1 VASVMTVILQSH
13 ILIDH
18 DFKIVNNFLPLH
30 AKSKRNIA
38 LFFAWGD
45 G

>member
-1 VASVMTVILQSH
+1 VPYVITVILQSH

-18 DFKIVNNFLPLH
+18 EFKIISNFLPLL
-30 AKSKRNIA
+30 AKSKRYIV
-38 LFFAWGD
+38 LFFAWDD